1 MLIRGLLLHFFI
13 SLIVETARYR
23 LLSVIDQK
31 TAQIFDTQYLT
42 QHVKKN
48 ISQINHKK
56 DSRTRATRAKEKK
69 IEERIVAH

>member
-42 QHVKKN
+42 QHVKK
-48 ISQINHKK
+48 IYLK
-56 DSRTRATRAKEKK
+56 
-69 IEERIVAH
+69 